1 MPATTSSTISLMIK
15 RLFLSA
21 LMLATAILSAQ
32 KDRPEGFNA
41 DFSFGIFG
49 IYPVQ
54 FGDHALAKAHDSQGG
69 AGITL
74 GLLSYNNFSLYG
86 GIEGTVYKV
95 TDEEM
100 IGDIEK
106 SNYTS
111 VYGAI
116 SYDWALANKIH
127 LFPDIGYGYA
137 IVKLKS
143 DDRKFGSQDGTEFRV
158 GTTANYYISKSAS
171 LFLGVHFIHTS
182 LQVNTNT
189 AYENYFGQANQ
200 VQFSAGIK
208 FD

>member
-1 MPATTSSTISLMIK
+1 MPATTSSTTSLMIK

-21 LMLATAILSAQ
+21 LMLATAALSAQ

-54 FGDHALAKAHDSQGG
+54 FGDHALAKAHDSRGG

-74 GLLSYNNFSLYG
+74 GLVSYDNFSLYG

-95 TDEEM
+95 TNEEM
-100 IGDIEK
+100 IGDINN

-111 VYGAI
+111 AYGAV
-116 SYDWALANKIH
+116 SYDLSLPNKIH

-143 DDRKFGSQDGTEFRV
+143 DDRKFGSQDGSEFRL

-171 LFLGVHFIHTS
+171 LFLGVHFIYTS
-182 LQVNTNT
+182 LEVSTNG